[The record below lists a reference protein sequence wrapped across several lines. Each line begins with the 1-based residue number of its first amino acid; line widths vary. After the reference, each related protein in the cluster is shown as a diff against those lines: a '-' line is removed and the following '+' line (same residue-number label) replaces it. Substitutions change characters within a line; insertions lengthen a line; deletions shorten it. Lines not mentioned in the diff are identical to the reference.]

1 MKTLTSVIFVTGLMF
16 NSAAALAVEP
26 SQELSEQ
33 VTKVLAAQ
41 AAQVTIAIQQQI
53 SESLQ
58 ASVAEVVALA
68 SIDSA
73 ETAKVVAVKSN
84 TEQSVEQPES
94 MME

>member
-1 MKTLTSVIFVTGLMF
+1 MKTLTSVIFVTGLML
-16 NSAAALAVEP
+16 SSGAAVAVEP

-41 AAQVTIAIQQQI
+41 AAQVTMTIQQQI

-68 SIDSA
+68 TIDSA
-73 ETAKVVAVKSN
+73 DATKVVAVKSN
-84 TEQSVEQPES
+84 TDQEIEQPES

>member
-41 AAQVTIAIQQQI
+41 AAQVKIAIQQQI

-68 SIDSA
+68 SIDSTEA
-73 ETAKVVAVKSN
+73 TKMVAVKNN

>member
-1 MKTLTSVIFVTGLMF
+1 MKTFTSVIFVTGLML
-16 NSAAALAVEP
+16 SSGAALAVEP

-58 ASVAEVVALA
+58 ASVADVVALA
-68 SIDSA
+68 TVDSA
-73 ETAKVVAVKSN
+73 EETKVVAVKSKVDQ
-84 TEQSVEQPES
+84 EVAQPES